1 MDADMV
7 SSSGLVSAT
16 GLGTSRLHDGEP
28 IELGPVVAT
37 KEKALVKHG

>member
-37 KEKALVKHG
+37 KEKTLVKHG